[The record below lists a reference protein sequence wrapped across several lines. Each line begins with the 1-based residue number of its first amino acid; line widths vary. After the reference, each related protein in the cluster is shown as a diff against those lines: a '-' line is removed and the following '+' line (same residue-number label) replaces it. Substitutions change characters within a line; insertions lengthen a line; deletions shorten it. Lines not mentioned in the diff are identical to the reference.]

1 MDELIK
7 RKATRNESVPA
18 PVQAKVA
25 CSGSL
30 QSQRKSVDLK
40 DIQPG
45 SPVETMSSAGVPK
58 QCPTTGRVGA
68 KLPAAGV

>member
-1 MDELIK
+1 MEEVIK
-7 RKATRNESVPA
+7 RKATINESVPA
-18 PVQAKVA
+18 LVPAKVA

-45 SPVETMSSAGVPK
+45 SPVKMMPSAGVPK